1 MYVDEQMQN
10 DTMISHLIQ
19 VKNWAFTN
27 SKGHVDQT
35 EDTNLPTL
43 IINPKTPFCYTQGP
57 PGKLL

>member
-19 VKNWAFTN
+19 VKNWAFTK
-27 SKGHVDQT
+27 SKGHADQT

-43 IINPKTPFCYTQGP
+43 IINPRTPFC
-57 PGKLL
+57 